1 MSIRERH
8 MNKCEKCSSPV
19 PEEKAF
25 CPNCGAPMVAERERT
40 TETAEGM
47 GETMYEAPPPMPL
60 PLRKPT
66 GPLPPPKP
74 AKPAPSSKPSAA
86 KSSVRN
92 AAVSGVDYPKFAKKE
107 TPVVVDSNRT
117 LQLILRASVVL
128 FVLAILVVAI
138 LYVMGK
144 I

>member
-1 MSIRERH
+1 
-8 MNKCEKCSSPV
+8 MNTCEKCSSPV

-25 CPNCGAPMVAERERT
+25 CPNCGAPMVTERERK
-40 TETAEGM
+40 TETPEGM

-60 PLRKPT
+60 RKPT
-66 GPLPPPKP
+66 GPLPPKP
-74 AKPAPSSKPSAA
+74 VKAAPSSKPPVAKTSA
-86 KSSVRN
+86 SN

-107 TPVVVDSNRT
+107 TPAAAADSNKT
-117 LQLILRASVVL
+117 LHLILRASVVL
-128 FVLAILVVAI
+128 FVLTILVVAI